1 MLDNLRRALVESA
14 LNLLYGPL
22 ARFYDIISKAV
33 SLGRWQTWGRALLP
47 YLNGPDILELGH
59 GPGHL
64 LAALA
69 IEGRHAV
76 GIDLSP
82 QMSHLAAKRL
92 ARLGFP
98 AQVARGRAQALPFA
112 AGTFDTVVAVFPT
125 SYILKPET
133 LSAARRALRPGGR
146 MIIVPHATFDTSG
159 ALARGLEWLYR
170 LAGRRDP
177 VTATGNLSWNRSLM
191 PYGFIVD
198 VQEVRVGD
206 STVTLVIAE
215 RSRDA

>member
-1 MLDNLRRALVESA
+1 MLDNLRRALVERA

-22 ARFYDIISKAV
+22 AQFYDIVSKVV
-33 SLGRWQTWGRALLP
+33 SLGRWQTWGEALLP
-47 YLNGPDILELGH
+47 YLSGPSTLELGH

-64 LAALA
+64 LAALSV
-69 IEGRHAV
+69 EGRHAV

-82 QMSHLAAKRL
+82 QMGRLAKRRL
-92 ARLGFP
+92 ARLAFP
-98 AQVARGRAQALPFA
+98 ARITQGRAQVLPFA

-125 SYILKPET
+125 SYILKPAT
-133 LSAARRALRPGGR
+133 LSETRRVLRPGGR
-146 MIIVPHATFDTSG
+146 LVIAPHASFDASG

-170 LAGRRDP
+170 ITGRRDT
-177 VTATGNLSWNRSLM
+177 VTATGHLIWKRSLM

-206 STVTLVIAE
+206 SAVTLVIAE
-215 RSRDA
+215 RPSDA